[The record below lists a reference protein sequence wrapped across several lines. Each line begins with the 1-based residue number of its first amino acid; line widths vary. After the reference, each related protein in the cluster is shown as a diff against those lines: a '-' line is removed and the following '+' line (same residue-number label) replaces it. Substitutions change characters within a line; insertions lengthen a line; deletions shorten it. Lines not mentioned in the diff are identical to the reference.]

1 MTEVVAP
8 SLDQRLDLL
17 TEQVG
22 AIAEELRRQRES
34 REQWSELV
42 HELTPV
48 TKGVMDVATR
58 ELEDLS
64 EDVSL
69 EDAVRFLRT
78 TARELP
84 KLEALMAQLDAM
96 SQLVSEVTPLLG
108 PGMAKLTDVLQQAED
123 KGYFMFAQ
131 GGMEIADKVVT
142 SFDHD
147 DVLALGDNVVL
158 ILNTVKEMTQP
169 EVMGMLKRTFVTVQ
183 EVEETPPAPPSL
195 FHLLKDMR
203 DPQTRRGLARVLSML
218 RTVGEEQP
226 GSSTQTSKEG

>member
-1 MTEVVAP
+1 MTEVIAP

-17 TEQVG
+17 SEQVG
-22 AIAEELRRQRES
+22 AIAEELRRQRQS

-42 HELTPV
+42 TDLTPV

-64 EDVSL
+64 EEVSL
-69 EDAVRFLRT
+69 EDAVRFLKT

-84 KLEALMAQLDAM
+84 RLEALMAQLDSM
-96 SQLVSEVTPLLG
+96 SQLVTEVMPLVG
-108 PGMAKLTDVLQQAED
+108 PGMEKLTDVLQQLDE

-147 DVLALGDNVVL
+147 DVVALGDNVVL

-183 EVEETPPAPPSL
+183 EVEEAHVEPPSM
-195 FHLLKDMR
+195 FALLREMR
-203 DPQTRRGLARVLSML
+203 DPQTRRGLSRVVSML
-218 RTVGEEQP
+218 RTVGAEQP
-226 GSSTQTSKEG
+226 ESSTPTS

>member
-1 MTEVVAP
+1 MTEVIAP

-17 TEQVG
+17 SEQVG

-42 HELTPV
+42 TDLTPV

-64 EDVSL
+64 EEVSL
-69 EDAVRFLRT
+69 EDAVRFLKT

-84 KLEALMAQLDAM
+84 RLQALMAQLDSM
-96 SQLVSEVTPLLG
+96 SQLVSEVMPLVG
-108 PGMAKLTDVLQQAED
+108 PGMGKLTDVLQQLDE

-147 DVLALGDNVVL
+147 DVVALGDNVVL

-183 EVEETPPAPPSL
+183 EVEEAHVEPPSMFAL
-195 FHLLKDMR
+195 IREMR
-203 DPQTRRGLARVLSML
+203 DPQTRRGLSRVVSML
-218 RTVGEEQP
+218 RTVGAEQP
-226 GSSTQTSKEG
+226 ESSTPTS

>member
-1 MTEVVAP
+1 MTEVVSAP

-22 AIAEELRRQRES
+22 VIAEELRRQRQS

-42 HELTPV
+42 TDLTPV

-58 ELEDLS
+58 ELGDLS

-84 KLEALMAQLDAM
+84 RLEALLAQLDSM
-96 SQLVSEVTPLLG
+96 SQLVSEVMPLVG
-108 PGMAKLTDVLQQAED
+108 PGMAKLTDVMQQLDD

-142 SFDHD
+142 SFDHE
-147 DVLALGDNVVL
+147 DVVALGDNVVL

-183 EVEETPPAPPSL
+183 EVEEAHVEPPSM
-195 FHLLKDMR
+195 FALLREMR
-203 DPQTRRGLARVLSML
+203 DPQTRRGLARVMSML
-218 RTVGEEQP
+218 RTVGAEQP
-226 GSSTQTSKEG
+226 ESSTPTS

>member
-1 MTEVVAP
+1 MTEVVSAP

-17 TEQVG
+17 SEQVG
-22 AIAEELRRQRES
+22 AIAEELRRQRQS

-42 HELTPV
+42 TDLTPV

-58 ELEDLS
+58 ELADLS

-69 EDAVRFLRT
+69 EDAVRFLKT

-84 KLEALMAQLDAM
+84 RLEALMAQLESM
-96 SQLVSEVTPLLG
+96 SQLVSEVMPLVG
-108 PGMAKLTDVLQQAED
+108 PGVGKLTDVMQQLDD

-147 DVLALGDNVVL
+147 DVVALGDNVVL

-183 EVEETPPAPPSL
+183 EVEEAHVEPPSMFAL
-195 FHLLKDMR
+195 IKEMR
-203 DPQTRRGLARVLSML
+203 DPQTRRGLSRVVSML
-218 RTVGEEQP
+218 RTVGAEQP
-226 GSSTQTSKEG
+226 ESSTPTS

>member
-1 MTEVVAP
+1 
-8 SLDQRLDLL
+8 LDLL
-17 TEQVG
+17 SEQVG
-22 AIAEELRRQRES
+22 AIAEELRRQRQS
-34 REQWSELV
+34 RERWSELV
-42 HELTPV
+42 TDLTPV

-58 ELEDLS
+58 ELGDLS

-84 KLEALMAQLDAM
+84 RLEALMAQLDSM
-96 SQLVSEVTPLLG
+96 SQLVSEVVPLVG
-108 PGMAKLTDVLQQAED
+108 PGVGKLTDVLQQLDD

-147 DVLALGDNVVL
+147 DVVALGDNVVL

-183 EVEETPPAPPSL
+183 EVEEAHTEPPSMFAL
-195 FHLLKDMR
+195 IKEMR
-203 DPQTRRGLARVLSML
+203 DPQTRRGLARVMSML

-226 GSSTQTSKEG
+226 ESSTPTS

>member
-1 MTEVVAP
+1 MTEVIAP

-17 TEQVG
+17 SEQVG

-42 HELTPV
+42 TDLTPV

-64 EDVSL
+64 EEVSL
-69 EDAVRFLRT
+69 EDAVRFLKT
-78 TARELP
+78 MARELP
-84 KLEALMAQLDAM
+84 RLEALMAQLDSM
-96 SQLVSEVTPLLG
+96 SQLVTEVMPLVG
-108 PGMAKLTDVLQQAED
+108 PGMEKLTDVLQQLDE

-147 DVLALGDNVVL
+147 DVVALGDNVVL

-183 EVEETPPAPPSL
+183 EVEEAHVEPPSMFAL
-195 FHLLKDMR
+195 IREMR
-203 DPQTRRGLARVLSML
+203 DPQTRRGLSRVVSML
-218 RTVGEEQP
+218 RTVGAEQP
-226 GSSTQTSKEG
+226 ESSTPTS

>member
-1 MTEVVAP
+1 MTEVVAAP

-42 HELTPV
+42 SDLTPV

-69 EDAVRFLRT
+69 EDAVRFLKT

-84 KLEALMAQLDAM
+84 RLQALMAQLDSM
-96 SQLVSEVTPLLG
+96 SQLVSEVMPLVG
-108 PGMAKLTDVLQQAED
+108 PGMEKLTDVLQQLDE

-131 GGMEIADKVVT
+131 GGIEIADKVVT

-147 DVLALGDNVVL
+147 DVVALGDNVVL

-183 EVEETPPAPPSL
+183 EVEEAHVEPPSMFAL
-195 FHLLKDMR
+195 IKEMR
-203 DPQTRRGLARVLSML
+203 DPQTRRGLARVMSML
-218 RTVGEEQP
+218 RTVGAEQP
-226 GSSTQTSKEG
+226 ESSTPTS

>member
-1 MTEVVAP
+1 MTEVVSAP

-17 TEQVG
+17 SEQVG
-22 AIAEELRRQRES
+22 AIAEELRRQRQS

-42 HELTPV
+42 TDLTPV

-58 ELEDLS
+58 ELGDLS

-69 EDAVRFLRT
+69 EDAVRFLKT

-84 KLEALMAQLDAM
+84 RLEALMAQLESM
-96 SQLVSEVTPLLG
+96 SQLVSEVMPLVG
-108 PGMAKLTDVLQQAED
+108 PGVGKLTDVMQQLDD

-147 DVLALGDNVVL
+147 DVVALGDNVVL

-183 EVEETPPAPPSL
+183 EVEEAHVEPPSMFAL
-195 FHLLKDMR
+195 IKEMR
-203 DPQTRRGLARVLSML
+203 DPQTRRGLSRVVSML
-218 RTVGEEQP
+218 RTVGAEQP
-226 GSSTQTSKEG
+226 ESSTPTS

>member
-1 MTEVVAP
+1 MTEVVSAP

-17 TEQVG
+17 SEQVG
-22 AIAEELRRQRES
+22 AIAEELRRQRQS
-34 REQWSELV
+34 RERWSELV
-42 HELTPV
+42 TDLTPV

-58 ELEDLS
+58 ELGDLS

-84 KLEALMAQLDAM
+84 RLEALMAQLDSM
-96 SQLVSEVTPLLG
+96 SQLVSEVVPLVG
-108 PGMAKLTDVLQQAED
+108 PGVGKLTDVLQQLDD

-147 DVLALGDNVVL
+147 DVVALGDNVVL

-169 EVMGMLKRTFVTVQ
+169 EVMGML
-183 EVEETPPAPPSL
+183 
-195 FHLLKDMR
+195 
-203 DPQTRRGLARVLSML
+203 
-218 RTVGEEQP
+218 
-226 GSSTQTSKEG
+226 

>member
-1 MTEVVAP
+1 MTEVVSAP

-17 TEQVG
+17 SEQVG
-22 AIAEELRRQRES
+22 AIAEELRRQRQS

-42 HELTPV
+42 TDLTPV

-58 ELEDLS
+58 ELADLS

-69 EDAVRFLRT
+69 EDAVRFLKT

-84 KLEALMAQLDAM
+84 RLEALMAQLDSM
-96 SQLVSEVTPLLG
+96 SQLVSEVMPLVG
-108 PGMAKLTDVLQQAED
+108 PGVGKLTDVMQQLDD

-147 DVLALGDNVVL
+147 DVVALGDNVVL
-158 ILNTVKEMTQP
+158 ILNTVREMTQP

-183 EVEETPPAPPSL
+183 EVEEAHVEPPSMFAL
-195 FHLLKDMR
+195 IKEMR
-203 DPQTRRGLARVLSML
+203 DPQTRRGLSRVVSML
-218 RTVGEEQP
+218 RTVGAEQP
-226 GSSTQTSKEG
+226 ESSTPTS

>member
-1 MTEVVAP
+1 MTEVIAP

-17 TEQVG
+17 SEQVG

-42 HELTPV
+42 TDLTPV

-64 EDVSL
+64 EEVSL
-69 EDAVRFLRT
+69 EDAVRFLKT
-78 TARELP
+78 MARELP
-84 KLEALMAQLDAM
+84 RLEALMAQLDSM
-96 SQLVSEVTPLLG
+96 SQLVTEVMPLVG
-108 PGMAKLTDVLQQAED
+108 PGMGKLTDVLQQLDE
-123 KGYFMFAQ
+123 KGYFMFAP
-131 GGMEIADKVVT
+131 GGLEIADKVVT

-147 DVLALGDNVVL
+147 DVVALGDNVVL

-183 EVEETPPAPPSL
+183 EVEEAHVEPPSMFAL
-195 FHLLKDMR
+195 IREMR
-203 DPQTRRGLARVLSML
+203 DPQTRRGLARVMSML
-218 RTVGEEQP
+218 RTVGAEQP
-226 GSSTQTSKEG
+226 ESSTPTS

>member
-1 MTEVVAP
+1 MTQVVSAP

-17 TEQVG
+17 SEQVG
-22 AIAEELRRQRES
+22 AIAEELRRQRQS

-42 HELTPV
+42 TDLTPV

-58 ELEDLS
+58 ELADLS

-69 EDAVRFLRT
+69 EDAVRFLKT

-84 KLEALMAQLDAM
+84 RLEALMAQLESM
-96 SQLVSEVTPLLG
+96 SQLVSEVMPLVG
-108 PGMAKLTDVLQQAED
+108 PGVGKLTDVMQQLDD

-147 DVLALGDNVVL
+147 DVVALGDNVVL

-183 EVEETPPAPPSL
+183 EVEEAHVEPPSMFAL
-195 FHLLKDMR
+195 IKEMR
-203 DPQTRRGLARVLSML
+203 DPQTRRGLSRVVSML
-218 RTVGEEQP
+218 RTVGAEQP
-226 GSSTQTSKEG
+226 ESSTPTS

>member
-1 MTEVVAP
+1 MTEVVAAP

-42 HELTPV
+42 SDLTPV

-69 EDAVRFLRT
+69 EDAVRFLKT

-84 KLEALMAQLDAM
+84 RLQALMAQLDSM
-96 SQLVSEVTPLLG
+96 SQLVSEVMPLVG
-108 PGMAKLTDVLQQAED
+108 PGMGKLTDVLQQLDE

-147 DVLALGDNVVL
+147 DVVALGDNVVL

-183 EVEETPPAPPSL
+183 EVEEAHVEPPSMFAL
-195 FHLLKDMR
+195 IREMR
-203 DPQTRRGLARVLSML
+203 DPQTRRGLSRVVSML
-218 RTVGEEQP
+218 RTVGAEQP
-226 GSSTQTSKEG
+226 ESSTPTS

>member
-1 MTEVVAP
+1 MTEVVAAP

-42 HELTPV
+42 SDLTPV

-69 EDAVRFLRT
+69 EDAVRFLKT

-84 KLEALMAQLDAM
+84 RLQALMAQLDSM
-96 SQLVSEVTPLLG
+96 SQLVSEVMPLVG
-108 PGMAKLTDVLQQAED
+108 PGMGKLTDVLQQLDE

-147 DVLALGDNVVL
+147 DVVALGDNVVL

-183 EVEETPPAPPSL
+183 EVEEAHVEPPSMFAL
-195 FHLLKDMR
+195 IKEMR
-203 DPQTRRGLARVLSML
+203 DPQTRRGLARVMSML
-218 RTVGEEQP
+218 RTVGAEQP
-226 GSSTQTSKEG
+226 ESSTPTS

>member
-1 MTEVVAP
+1 MTEVIAP

-17 TEQVG
+17 SEQVG

-42 HELTPV
+42 TDLTPV

-64 EDVSL
+64 EEVSL
-69 EDAVRFLRT
+69 EDAVRFLKT

-84 KLEALMAQLDAM
+84 RLEALMAQLDSM
-96 SQLVSEVTPLLG
+96 SQLVTEVMPLVG
-108 PGMAKLTDVLQQAED
+108 PGMEKLTDVLQQLDE

-147 DVLALGDNVVL
+147 DVVALGDNVVL

-183 EVEETPPAPPSL
+183 EVEEAHVEPPSMFAL
-195 FHLLKDMR
+195 IREMR
-203 DPQTRRGLARVLSML
+203 DPQTRRGLSRVVSML
-218 RTVGEEQP
+218 RTVGAEQP
-226 GSSTQTSKEG
+226 ESSTPTS

>member
-1 MTEVVAP
+1 MTEVVAAP

-42 HELTPV
+42 SDLTPV

-69 EDAVRFLRT
+69 EDAVRFLKT

-84 KLEALMAQLDAM
+84 RLQALMAQLDSM
-96 SQLVSEVTPLLG
+96 SQLVSEVMPLVG
-108 PGMAKLTDVLQQAED
+108 PGMGKLTDVLQQLDE

-131 GGMEIADKVVT
+131 GGIEIADKVVT

-147 DVLALGDNVVL
+147 DVVALGDNVVL

-183 EVEETPPAPPSL
+183 EVEEAHVEPPSMFAL
-195 FHLLKDMR
+195 IKEMR
-203 DPQTRRGLARVLSML
+203 DPQTRRGLARVMSML
-218 RTVGEEQP
+218 RTVGAEQP
-226 GSSTQTSKEG
+226 ESSTPTS

>member
-1 MTEVVAP
+1 MTEVVSAP

-17 TEQVG
+17 SEQVG
-22 AIAEELRRQRES
+22 AIAEELRRQRQS

-42 HELTPV
+42 TDLTPV

-58 ELEDLS
+58 ELADLS

-69 EDAVRFLRT
+69 EDAVRFLKT

-84 KLEALMAQLDAM
+84 RLEALMAQLESM
-96 SQLVSEVTPLLG
+96 SQLVSEVMPLVG
-108 PGMAKLTDVLQQAED
+108 PGVGKLTDVMQQLDD

-147 DVLALGDNVVL
+147 DIVALGDNVVL

-183 EVEETPPAPPSL
+183 EVEEAHVEPPSMFAL
-195 FHLLKDMR
+195 IKEMR
-203 DPQTRRGLARVLSML
+203 DPQTRRGLSRVVSML
-218 RTVGEEQP
+218 RTVGAEQP
-226 GSSTQTSKEG
+226 ESSTPTS

>member
-1 MTEVVAP
+1 MTEVVAAP

-42 HELTPV
+42 SDLTPV

-69 EDAVRFLRT
+69 EDAVRFLKT
-78 TARELP
+78 MARELP
-84 KLEALMAQLDAM
+84 RLEALMAQLDSM
-96 SQLVSEVTPLLG
+96 SQLVTEVMPLVG
-108 PGMAKLTDVLQQAED
+108 PGMEKLTDVLQQLDE

-147 DVLALGDNVVL
+147 DVVALGDNVVL

-183 EVEETPPAPPSL
+183 EVEEAHVEPPSMFAL
-195 FHLLKDMR
+195 IREMR
-203 DPQTRRGLARVLSML
+203 DPQTRRGLSRVVSML
-218 RTVGEEQP
+218 RTVGAEQP
-226 GSSTQTSKEG
+226 ESSTPTS

>member
-1 MTEVVAP
+1 MTEVVSAP

-17 TEQVG
+17 SEQVG
-22 AIAEELRRQRES
+22 AIAEELRRQRQS
-34 REQWSELV
+34 RERWSELV
-42 HELTPV
+42 TDLTPV

-58 ELEDLS
+58 ELGDLS

-84 KLEALMAQLDAM
+84 RLEALMAQLDSM
-96 SQLVSEVTPLLG
+96 SQLVSEVVPLVG
-108 PGMAKLTDVLQQAED
+108 PGVGKLTDVLQQLDD

-147 DVLALGDNVVL
+147 DVVALGDNVVL

-183 EVEETPPAPPSL
+183 EVEEAHTEPPSMFAL
-195 FHLLKDMR
+195 IKEMR
-203 DPQTRRGLARVLSML
+203 DPQTRRGLARVMSML

-226 GSSTQTSKEG
+226 ESSTPTS

>member
-1 MTEVVAP
+1 MTEVVAAP

-42 HELTPV
+42 SDLTPV

-69 EDAVRFLRT
+69 EDAVRFLKT

-84 KLEALMAQLDAM
+84 RLQALMAQLDSM
-96 SQLVSEVTPLLG
+96 SQLVSEVMPLVG
-108 PGMAKLTDVLQQAED
+108 PGMGKLTDVLQQLDE

-131 GGMEIADKVVT
+131 GGIEIADKVVT

-147 DVLALGDNVVL
+147 DVVALGDNIVL

-183 EVEETPPAPPSL
+183 EVEEAHVEPPSMFAL
-195 FHLLKDMR
+195 IKEMR
-203 DPQTRRGLARVLSML
+203 DPQTRRGLARVMSML
-218 RTVGEEQP
+218 RTVGAEQP
-226 GSSTQTSKEG
+226 ESSTPTS